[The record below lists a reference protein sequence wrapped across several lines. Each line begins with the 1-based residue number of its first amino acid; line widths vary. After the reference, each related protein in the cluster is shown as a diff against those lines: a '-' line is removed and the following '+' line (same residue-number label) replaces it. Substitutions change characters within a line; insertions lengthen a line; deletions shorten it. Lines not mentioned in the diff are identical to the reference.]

1 MREIKFRGRIDT
13 GEWVIGSLYRDWDM
27 PECASIIPI
36 GSLDDKWGDIYR
48 VTAYEVDPATVG
60 QYTGLKDKNGVEIY
74 EGDVVSFDDMGEE
87 GYEYKEG
94 FDFTN
99 VARVEFK
106 NARFQLTDF
115 RSDNSGVLDS
125 MNNCHDEFAD
135 MFKYYA
141 EVIGNIYDNPELLEG
156 VRANG

>member
-1 MREIKFRGRIDT
+1 LPSLWKGVYYSMKTLKFRAWHKTKKKMFEVKCI
-13 GEWVIGSLYRDWDM
+13 EFGSCIWSKDGNWFV
-27 PECASIIPI
+27 PI
-36 GSLDDKWGDIYR
+36 S
-48 VTAYEVDPATVG
+48 EVEIM
-60 QYTGLKDKNGVEIY
+60 QFTGLLDRHGKEIY
-74 EGDVVSFDDMGEE
+74 EGDIVSFDDMGEE

-125 MNNCHDEFAD
+125 MNNCHDDFAD

-141 EVIGNIYDNPELLEG
+141 EVIGNCLENPDLLEG
-156 VRANG
+156 GTSNAD